1 MQNDVER
8 NDYLY
13 SQGIANLRLEG
24 MSFSQDQDRIVK
36 RYQSGKI
43 TKEILIKEAVA
54 YARSR

>member
-1 MQNDVER
+1 MQN
-8 NDYLY
+8 NTPKSDYLY

-24 MSFSQDQDRIVK
+24 MSLSQDQDRIVK

-43 TKEILIKEAVA
+43 TKEALVKEAVA

>member
-1 MQNDVER
+1 MQN
-8 NDYLY
+8 NTQKSDYLY

-24 MSFSQDQDRIVK
+24 MSLSQDQDRIVK

-43 TKEILIKEAVA
+43 TKEALVKEAVA

>member
-1 MQNDVER
+1 MQSKTQE

-24 MSFSQDQDRIVK
+24 LSFSQDQDRIVK

-43 TKEILIKEAVA
+43 TKEALVKEAVA
-54 YARSR
+54 YARNR

>member
-1 MQNDVER
+1 MQSNTQKSDF
-8 NDYLY
+8 LY

-24 MSFSQDQDRIVK
+24 MSFSQDQDHIVK

-43 TKEILIKEAVA
+43 TKEALVKEAVA

>member
-1 MQNDVER
+1 MQNKIQK

-43 TKEILIKEAVA
+43 TKDDLIKEAVA
-54 YARSR
+54 YARGR